1 MIRQDL
7 IQLIKQFKPNILAV
21 EALFF
26 FKNAKT
32 VMSVA
37 QARGVILE
45 AAAACSVPV
54 AEYTPMQVKL
64 QLTGFGKAEKRQV
77 QEMVANVLDLEQII
91 KPDDASDA
99 LAIAV
104 CHARHASL
112 FAAGTEPTIKSTVG
126 SSINLTAPLPV
137 FAA

>member
-7 IQLIKQFKPNILAV
+7 IQLIEQFNPNILAV

-32 VMSVA
+32 AMSVA

-45 AAAACSVPV
+45 ASAACSVPV
-54 AEYTPMQVKL
+54 VEYTPMQAKV
-64 QLTGFGKAEKRQV
+64 QITGYGKADKRLV
-77 QEMVANVLDLEQII
+77 QEMIASLLNLPQII

-99 LAIAV
+99 LALAV
-104 CHARHASL
+104 CHARHNHLSQPSFNTDLNTDNKAIAFSL
-112 FAAGTEPTIKSTVG
+112 AAGGTG
-126 SSINLTAPLPV
+126 
-137 FAA
+137 